1 MNRIEELATQAMDI
15 VSNSRMVKGQIE
27 RTWDPKRYDQVF
39 AELII
44 EECTAYLN
52 GAVEVHNQK
61 EQDLVDLAA
70 RKIKEHFGMT
80 NETN

>member
-1 MNRIEELATQAMDI
+1 MNRIEEIATRAMDI
-15 VSNSRMVKGQIE
+15 VSCLRMVKGQVE
-27 RTWDPKRYDQVF
+27 RTWDPKLYDQVF

-44 EECTAYLN
+44 EECAAYLN

-70 RKIKEHFGMT
+70 RKIKEHFGVSDV
-80 NETN
+80 